1 MSSQR
6 DGKRQVPARFIH
18 SVGGQQ
24 RAAKPQTK
32 TSKGTKFCR
41 LKASS
46 WKEHNEAPADPAR
59 FDPLIVTLCLF
70 DFHRKGQSAVTC
82 RGTGGRRCR
91 AAGIVASLSRP
102 GGNITGVSLLGGFL
116 GPQTAGNLADHV

>member
-59 FDPLIVTLCLF
+59 FDPLIRQHHIWVGRAPAMTQIQAVTSE
-70 DFHRKGQSAVTC
+70 QSA
-82 RGTGGRRCR
+82 
-91 AAGIVASLSRP
+91 SE
-102 GGNITGVSLLGGFL
+102 
-116 GPQTAGNLADHV
+116 